1 MAWTNYRNIVRRFR
15 HIDAEFVKAAGLL
28 SSERRS
34 AELVV
39 RFYPWWEHP
48 RYLSARERGED
59 WGFSSY
65 EAGKREVTVRAI
77 QPWALRL
84 SPRQE
89 VVDWRFEEDHPLLWD
104 FAEESIVF
112 ANASFDRGAFFN
124 GLIGLGLPNVSEADL
139 LTSIHLPDSSKAPM
153 GLTMPAQLHEP
164 VLTVFRRLGVPV
176 SSPGSPR
183 TPDPAVVFLIDD
195 DDYII
200 AEDFEVDVPE
210 FVHEPEWFQPVGV
223 ASRGERERS
232 GERS

>member
-1 MAWTNYRNIVRRFR
+1 MAWTNYRNVVDRFG
-15 HIDAEFVKAAGLL
+15 HIDAEFVRSSGLL
-28 SSERRS
+28 SSDGRT

-48 RYLSARERGED
+48 QYLSARERGED

-104 FAEESIVF
+104 VAEQSTVF
-112 ANASFDRGAFFN
+112 ANASFDRGAFFD
-124 GLIGLGLPNVSEADL
+124 GLMELALPNVTEGEL
-139 LTSIHLPDSSKAPM
+139 WRYIHLPDPSKAPM
-153 GLTMPAQLHEP
+153 GLTMPAQLREP

-176 SSPGSPR
+176 FSPGSPR
-183 TPDPAVVFLIDD
+183 APERAIVFLIDD

-200 AEDFEVDVPE
+200 ADDFEVDVPE
-210 FVHEPEWFQPVGV
+210 FIHEPEWFQP
-223 ASRGERERS
+223 AERG
-232 GERS
+232 GETP

>member
-1 MAWTNYRNIVRRFR
+1 MVR
-15 HIDAEFVKAAGLL
+15 
-28 SSERRS
+28 S
-34 AELVV
+34 
-39 RFYPWWEHP
+39 YPWWEHP
-48 RYLSARERGED
+48 QYLSARERGED

-77 QPWALRL
+77 QPRALRL

-104 FAEESIVF
+104 FAEQSTVF
-112 ANASFDRGAFFN
+112 ANASFDRGAFFD
-124 GLIGLGLPNVSEADL
+124 GLMELALPNVTEGEL
-139 LTSIHLPDSSKAPM
+139 WRYIHLPDVSKAPM

-176 SSPGSPR
+176 FSPGSPR
-183 TPDPAVVFLIDD
+183 APERAIVFLIDD

-210 FVHEPEWFQPVGV
+210 FVHRSEWFQP
-223 ASRGERERS
+223 AERG
-232 GERS
+232 GETP